1 MLTAYLFRSN
11 NHHIIAAALRIIT
24 GCADAPAET
33 DGWRPS
39 GTPFD
44 DRAVSGLATA
54 FHIAPPED
62 GWVVAY
68 PNVPLA
74 APFAAAL
81 SRQTRRL
88 TVSVVGER
96 REAWERG
103 HPALTPPDLPAAIL
117 DARYFRDKII
127 PPVVHW
133 QQWLHLARPAR

>member
-11 NHHIIAAALRIIT
+11 NHHIIAAALRVVT
-24 GCADAPAET
+24 GCADAAAGM
-33 DGWRPS
+33 DDWRPS
-39 GTPFD
+39 DTPFD
-44 DRAVSGLATA
+44 DRSGAGLATA

-68 PNVPLA
+68 PNIPLA

-81 SRQTRRL
+81 SRQTRRF
-88 TVSVVGER
+88 TVSIVGER

-103 HPALTPPDLPAAIL
+103 HPAVTPDDLPGDIL
-117 DARYFRDKII
+117 DARYFRDKIV